1 MSHVS
6 VGVMKGAWVKV
17 GVTQKKGSDYKSGG
31 RFLRRNQSCWK
42 MKKTERTLKSRTNQ
56 RCLCTIV
63 LFLFVGSTQTHT
75 HTLRHSFFHTHTHTH
90 TQSNG
95 CVLYNTHKHKFVCT
109 FSTTRSES
117 LVTRREQSA
126 LICGRSRRVS
136 CVCEEL

>member
-75 HTLRHSFFHTHTHTH
+75 HSQTLIFPHTHTHNQTAVFCTIH
-90 TQSNG
+90 TNLCYTQRAE
-95 CVLYNTHKHKFVCT
+95 CVDLW
-109 FSTTRSES
+109 
-117 LVTRREQSA
+117 A
-126 LICGRSRRVS
+126 LA
-136 CVCEEL
+136 

>member
-75 HTLRHSFFHTHTHTH
+75 HSQTLIFPHTH

-95 CVLYNTHKHKFVCT
+95 CVLYNTHKFVCT

-117 LVTRREQSA
+117 LVTRRERSA